1 MLLYLIRHG
10 IAIDRADPDCPAE
23 ADRFLTPKGIERM
36 RRAAAGIARLD
47 PAPDC
52 LLTSP
57 YTRAR
62 QTAAIVA
69 GGLGIPERE
78 WITTPALLPEAH
90 PRELYTELK
99 RLRAATVMASGH
111 APNVDE
117 VIAYALGNAAAATA
131 LKKGAMAVLELGEL
145 RAGEGLLL
153 GLYPPKVLRLLGRPS
168 PLG

>member
-1 MLLYLIRHG
+1 MQLYLLRHG

-23 ADRFLTPKGIERM
+23 ADRYLTDKGAARM
-36 RRAAAGIARLD
+36 LEAARGIARLD

-52 LLTSP
+52 VMTSP

-69 GGLGIPERE
+69 GELGIPERE
-78 WITTPALLPEAH
+78 WITTTALLPGAH
-90 PRELYTELK
+90 PRELYLELK
-99 RLRAATVMASGH
+99 RLRGATVMASGH

-145 RAGEGLLL
+145 RPGEGLLL
-153 GLYPPKVLRLLGRPS
+153 ALYPPKALRLIGSHPRA
-168 PLG
+168 